1 MYWRIHILYS
11 PIRFQNTQQYT
22 MNTATKY
29 SVSDA
34 ATLYKKSRATLYKD
48 IKNGVLSRDHDGF
61 IDFSELLRVYGEPFG
76 VKQVKRIDTSP
87 IQNQNTSE
95 YTDKTVVELKNQ
107 IDFLKKQLEKAEDR
121 EAKANARIDT
131 LLTLIE
137 MKPPK
142 ANMTT
147 FTDQE
152 QPQSNTAPAQPEP
165 GTVDTKNEGLTT
177 LVEKEN
183 KRIAVPEHVEPE
195 PPKRGFLSRFFL
207 PNG

>member
-1 MYWRIHILYS
+1 
-11 PIRFQNTQQYT
+11 

-76 VKQVKRIDTSP
+76 AKQVKHIDTSS
-87 IQNQNTSE
+87 IQNQNTPE
-95 YTDKTVVELKNQ
+95 YIDKTVVELKNQ

-137 MKPPK
+137 MKPPQ

-147 FTDQE
+147 FTDPKSSQDIATDPRSE
-152 QPQSNTAPAQPEP
+152 PEP
-165 GTVDTKNEGLTT
+165 KHDGLTT
-177 LVEKEN
+177 PEKTEN
-183 KRIAVPEHVEPE
+183 KRIPVPEHVEQEPE
-195 PPKRGFLSRFFL
+195 KRGFWSRFFR
-207 PNG
+207 PYD

>member
-1 MYWRIHILYS
+1 
-11 PIRFQNTQQYT
+11 

-48 IKNGVLSRDHDGF
+48 IKNGVLSRDYDGF

-76 VKQVKRIDTSP
+76 AKHTKRIDTSS
-87 IQNQNTSE
+87 IQNQNTPE
-95 YTDKTVVELKNQ
+95 YTDKTVIELKSQ

-121 EAKANARIDT
+121 ESKANARIDT

-137 MKPPK
+137 MKPSTAK
-142 ANMTT
+142 TT
-147 FTDQE
+147 FTDQKSE
-152 QPQSNTAPAQPEP
+152 QDIATDPRPEP
-165 GTVDTKNEGLTT
+165 EPKNDRLTT
-177 LVEKEN
+177 SVELEN
-183 KRIAVPEHVEPE
+183 KRIPVPEHIEPE
-195 PPKRGFLSRFFL
+195 PNKRGFLSRFFL

>member
-1 MYWRIHILYS
+1 
-11 PIRFQNTQQYT
+11 

-76 VKQVKRIDTSP
+76 AKQVKRIDTSP

-95 YTDKTVVELKNQ
+95 YTDKTVVELKSQ

-121 EAKANARIDT
+121 ESKANARIDT

-137 MKPPK
+137 MKPPQP
-142 ANMTT
+142 NMPT
-147 FTDQE
+147 FTDQ
-152 QPQSNTAPAQPEP
+152 APAQSNADQIQPES
-165 GTVDTKNEGLTT
+165 GITEAKHDGLTT
-177 LVEKEN
+177 PEQTEN
-183 KRIAVPEHVEPE
+183 KRIPVPEIVTVEPE
-195 PPKRGFLSRFFL
+195 KRGFWSRFFL

>member
-1 MYWRIHILYS
+1 
-11 PIRFQNTQQYT
+11 

-76 VKQVKRIDTSP
+76 AKQVKHIDTSS
-87 IQNQNTSE
+87 IQNQNTPE
-95 YTDKTVVELKNQ
+95 YIDKTVVELKNQ

-137 MKPPK
+137 MKPPQ

-147 FTDQE
+147 FTDPKSSQDIATDPRSE
-152 QPQSNTAPAQPEP
+152 PEP
-165 GTVDTKNEGLTT
+165 KHDGLTT
-177 LVEKEN
+177 PEQTEN
-183 KRIAVPEHVEPE
+183 KRIPVPEHIEQEPE
-195 PPKRGFLSRFFL
+195 KRGFWSRFFR
-207 PNG
+207 PYD

>member
-1 MYWRIHILYS
+1 
-11 PIRFQNTQQYT
+11 

-48 IKNGVLSRDHDGF
+48 IKNGVLSRDHDGS
-61 IDFSELLRVYGEPFG
+61 IDFSELLRVYGEPFSG
-76 VKQVKRIDTSP
+76 KHSKRLDTSP
-87 IQNQNTSE
+87 IQDVSTPE

-121 EAKANARIDT
+121 ESKANARIDT

-142 ANMTT
+142 SNMPT
-147 FTDQE
+147 FTDQA
-152 QPQSNTAPAQPEP
+152 PSQSNVAPIQVESGTTEDKHDGLMTPEH
-165 GTVDTKNEGLTT
+165 T
-177 LVEKEN
+177 EN
-183 KRIAVPEHVEPE
+183 KRIPVPEIVQVEPE
-195 PPKRGFLSRFFL
+195 KRGFWSRFFL

>member
-1 MYWRIHILYS
+1 
-11 PIRFQNTQQYT
+11 

-76 VKQVKRIDTSP
+76 SKQVKRIDMSS

-137 MKPPK
+137 MKPPQT
-142 ANMTT
+142 NTTT
-147 FTDQE
+147 FTNQE
-152 QPQSNTAPAQPEP
+152 HPQTAAQVQPTPSTN
-165 GTVDTKNEGLTT
+165 DTKHDGLTT
-177 LVEKEN
+177 TVETKN
-183 KRIAVPEHVEPE
+183 KRIPVPDHVEPE
-195 PPKRGFLSRFFL
+195 QPKRGFWSRFFR
-207 PNG
+207 PYD

>member
-1 MYWRIHILYS
+1 MKTS
-11 PIRFQNTQQYT
+11 
-22 MNTATKY
+22 TKY

-48 IKNGVLSRDHDGF
+48 IKNGVLSRDHDGS
-61 IDFSELLRVYGEPFG
+61 IDFSELLRVYGEPSVG
-76 VKQVKRIDTSP
+76 KYSKRIDTSSVSKTDTP
-87 IQNQNTSE
+87 EYIDNT
-95 YTDKTVVELKNQ
+95 VIELKHQ

-121 EAKANARIDT
+121 EAKANSRIDT

-137 MKPPK
+137 MKPPQ

-152 QPQSNTAPAQPEP
+152 PVRMAKIDPEQER
-165 GTVDTKNEGLTT
+165 VEAKHDGLTT
-177 LVEKEN
+177 SEQLEN
-183 KRIAVPEHVEPE
+183 KRIPVPEHVEPE
-195 PPKRGFLSRFFL
+195 PKKRGFLSRFFL

>member
-1 MYWRIHILYS
+1 
-11 PIRFQNTQQYT
+11 

-76 VKQVKRIDTSP
+76 AKQVKHIDTSS
-87 IQNQNTSE
+87 IQNQNTPE
-95 YTDKTVVELKNQ
+95 YIDKTVVELKNQ

-137 MKPPK
+137 MKPPQ

-147 FTDQE
+147 FADQE
-152 QPQSNTAPAQPEP
+152 QPQVNAAQAQPEP
-165 GTVDTKNEGLTT
+165 DSNDTKHDGLTT
-177 LVEKEN
+177 PEI
-183 KRIAVPEHVEPE
+183 KRIPVPEHVEPE
-195 PPKRGFLSRFFL
+195 PKKRGLLGRLAKAVF
-207 PNG
+207 ND

>member
-1 MYWRIHILYS
+1 MKTS
-11 PIRFQNTQQYT
+11 
-22 MNTATKY
+22 TKY

-48 IKNGVLSRDHDGF
+48 IKNGVLSRDHDGS

-76 VKQVKRIDTSP
+76 GKHQKRIDMSP
-87 IQNQNTSE
+87 IQNLDTPE
-95 YTDKTVVELKNQ
+95 YNDKTVEELKNQ

-121 EAKANARIDT
+121 EAKANSRIDT

-137 MKPPK
+137 MKPSQ
-142 ANMTT
+142 AHTTT
-147 FTDQE
+147 FPYQE
-152 QPQSNTAPAQPEP
+152 SPHPSTAQAAPESNTDESKH
-165 GTVDTKNEGLTT
+165 DGLTT
-177 LVEKEN
+177 SDQKEN
-183 KRIAVPEHVEPE
+183 KRIRVPDHVEPE

>member
-1 MYWRIHILYS
+1 
-11 PIRFQNTQQYT
+11 

-121 EAKANARIDT
+121 ESKANARIDT

-137 MKPPK
+137 MKPTT

-147 FTDQE
+147 FTDQKPDQDIATNPRRE
-152 QPQSNTAPAQPEP
+152 HKPKDDGLATTAE
-165 GTVDTKNEGLTT
+165 T
-177 LVEKEN
+177 EN
-183 KRIAVPEHVEPE
+183 KRIPVPDHVEPE
-195 PPKRGFLSRFFL
+195 QPKRGFWSRFFR
-207 PNG
+207 PYD

>member
-121 EAKANARIDT
+121 EAKANARIGVVSGNGKYST
-131 LLTLIE
+131 L
-137 MKPPK
+137 
-142 ANMTT
+142 
-147 FTDQE
+147 
-152 QPQSNTAPAQPEP
+152 
-165 GTVDTKNEGLTT
+165 
-177 LVEKEN
+177 
-183 KRIAVPEHVEPE
+183 
-195 PPKRGFLSRFFL
+195 RFFNCAQWPKFSTTYL
-207 PNG
+207 GFASP

>member
-1 MYWRIHILYS
+1 
-11 PIRFQNTQQYT
+11 

-76 VKQVKRIDTSP
+76 AKQVKRIDTSS
-87 IQNQNTSE
+87 IQNQNTPE
-95 YTDKTVVELKNQ
+95 YIDKTVVELKNQ

-137 MKPPK
+137 MKPPQ

-147 FTDQE
+147 FTDPKSSQDIATDPRSE
-152 QPQSNTAPAQPEP
+152 PEP
-165 GTVDTKNEGLTT
+165 KHDGLTT
-177 LVEKEN
+177 PEKTEN
-183 KRIAVPEHVEPE
+183 KRIPVPKHIEPE
-195 PPKRGFLSRFFL
+195 PEKRGFWSRFFR
-207 PNG
+207 PYD

>member
-76 VKQVKRIDTSP
+76 AKQVKHIDTSS
-87 IQNQNTSE
+87 IQNQNTPE
-95 YTDKTVVELKNQ
+95 YIDKTVVELKNQ

-137 MKPPK
+137 MKPPQ

-147 FTDQE
+147 FTDPKSSQDIATDPRSE
-152 QPQSNTAPAQPEP
+152 PEP
-165 GTVDTKNEGLTT
+165 KHDGLTT
-177 LVEKEN
+177 PEKTEN
-183 KRIAVPEHVEPE
+183 KRIPVPKHIEPE
-195 PPKRGFLSRFFL
+195 PEKRGFWSRFFR
-207 PNG
+207 PYD

>member
-1 MYWRIHILYS
+1 
-11 PIRFQNTQQYT
+11 

-76 VKQVKRIDTSP
+76 TKQAKRIDTSS
-87 IQNQNTSE
+87 IQNQNTPE
-95 YTDKTVVELKNQ
+95 YTDKTVVELKSQ

-121 EAKANARIDT
+121 ESKANARIDT

-137 MKPPK
+137 MKPPT

-152 QPQSNTAPAQPEP
+152 PLQPSMAKTAQEQDKAEA
-165 GTVDTKNEGLTT
+165 KHEGLITPEQT
-177 LVEKEN
+177 EN
-183 KRIAVPEHVEPE
+183 KRIPVPEQVEPE
-195 PPKRGFLSRFFL
+195 QPKRGWLSRFFL